1 MTLSCSTCG
10 ATIGAH
16 DWTPANVS
24 GGLSI
29 SYVCP
34 KGHRGQF
41 NNLHLAA
48 DGRKAPVAPVDV
60 DTH

>member
-10 ATIGAH
+10 ATIGAYA
-16 DWTPANVS
+16 WEPWNKS
-24 GGLSI
+24 GTLSI
-29 SYVCP
+29 SYTCP

-60 DTH
+60 SEV